1 MSIEISPKTEAWLT
15 GEARKLGVAV
25 EQFLG
30 RLMDES
36 LAAERSCKDVSALEL
51 PVLHLGAMG
60 PLHRRDIY
68 DDAT

>member
-1 MSIEISPKTEAWLT
+1 MSIEISPKTEAWLA
-15 GEARKLGVAV
+15 GEARKLGVSV

-36 LAAERSCKDVSALEL
+36 LAAERISNEVSMLEL

-60 PLHRRDIY
+60 ELHRREIY